1 LFLFDCCAAASA
13 SATTSQNITGTKET
27 IAACGFEAQA
37 PEPGAH
43 SFTCEL
49 IEVLD
54 KWKYSAPFSVAML
67 HSELLANLRHPKPKR
82 DMFGKLVESR
92 RTPVYVVTTS
102 NAKTISIEL
111 ARRRYAEATDSNDVF
126 RPQKRQKVFHEP
138 YIPNNE
144 SQTETSVVIP
154 PISDTNLDGND
165 SKESEHSKYAQDQL
179 NRVLPQGEL
188 SIPHVLISLAL
199 EGEQLLETGA
209 WNKWLSDCPA
219 FAKYARI
226 EGMYKSHSTLLI
238 ISVAVVLWD
247 LLPDNRACSFIGY
260 INSTNKIREQTWQ
273 DTKDLE
279 SWLDKKEEWIPS
291 EGSRS
296 HNGSDLPKE
305 IEDVNIHLAHSFPT
319 PLQTLSNPSVAE
331 PNLERFIVVPEN
343 DSTGALQ
350 DNQDSHMPLS
360 SIRASS
366 GSWNTQE
373 DATLMAAR
381 AQGMNWAPIQSSYF
395 PWKTPNACRKRH
407 ERLMERRVADDWDEQ
422 KLEVLA
428 KSYMGMRREIWQGL
442 ATQTGSKWMDVEH
455 KVNVLAFIN
464 TTYDINQN

>member
-111 ARRRYAEATDSNDVF
+111 ARRSYSEPTNSNDVF
-126 RPQKRQKVFHEP
+126 RPQKRQKHSHEP

-144 SQTETSVVIP
+144 GQTESSVVIP

-179 NRVLPQGEL
+179 NRVLPQGDL

-260 INSTNKIREQTWQ
+260 INSTNQIREQTWQ

-279 SWLDKKEEWIPS
+279 SWLDKIQDWKNCPGLVPS

-296 HNGSDLPKE
+296 DNGSDLPEE
-305 IEDVNIHLAHSFPT
+305 IEDINIHLDQSFLT
-319 PLQTLSNPSVAE
+319 P
-331 PNLERFIVVPEN
+331 LERFIMVTGN
-343 DSTGALQ
+343 DSTRALQ
-350 DNQDSHMPLS
+350 DKQDSYMPLS
-360 SIRASS
+360 SIRPSS
-366 GSWNTQE
+366 GSWNPQE

-381 AQGMNWAPIQSSYF
+381 AQGMEWAPIQSSYF

-407 ERLMERRVADDWDEQ
+407 ERLMERRGADDWDEQ
-422 KLEVLA
+422 KLEELA
-428 KSYMGMRREIWQGL
+428 KTYMGMRREIWRGL
-442 ATQTGSKWMDVEH
+442 ATQTGLKWMKVEQ
-455 KVNVLAFIN
+455 KVNVLAFRN
-464 TTYDINQN
+464 TAYDINQS